1 MKQFT
6 FHVTGT
12 HCASCKILIEDIL
25 GQQDGIETA
34 SVNLKKEVVEV
45 VTSTDQNAAN
55 LVDGLSA
62 VISKNGYTLSLQKM
76 TGNDVHKKD
85 TWIAMPLGFGIL
97 GLFFILQRSGILNF
111 GIGGPIRPMTSFVI
125 GLIASVSSCLAV
137 VGGLVLSLS
146 TKVSQEKTSTYKNFF
161 FFHTGRILSF
171 ALLGGV
177 LGAVGG
183 LVRINFTLSSLLG
196 LMAAIV
202 MIMLGLDLSGILP
215 KKNITLPSGAFR
227 FFQRV
232 EHKALTPFIL
242 GFGTF
247 FLPCGFTQSMQV
259 AALSSGSFLSGLLI
273 MLAFAIGTLP
283 MLSALSFGSS
293 TIAHSKYAP
302 LFYKTVGIVVVGFGT
317 LGLLTALAALGII
330 SPLVSF

>member
-25 GQQDGIETA
+25 SQQDGIVEA
-34 SVNLKKEVVEV
+34 RVDLNNEVVEV
-45 VTSTDQNAAN
+45 VTAKDQAATE
-55 LVDGLSA
+55 LVGNLSA
-62 VISKNGYTLSLQKM
+62 VISKNGYALSLQKISK
-76 TGNDVHKKD
+76 NAVRKQD
-85 TWIAMPLGFGIL
+85 TWIAIPLGIGVL
-97 GLFFILQRSGILNF
+97 GLFFILQRSGVLNF
-111 GIGGPIRPMTSFVI
+111 GIGGPISPMTSFVI

-146 TKVSQEKTSTYKNFF
+146 AKVSQEKTSTFRNFF
-161 FFHTGRILSF
+161 FFHTGRIVSF

-183 LVRINFTLSSLLG
+183 LVRINFTLSTLLG

-227 FFQRV
+227 FFQRIG
-232 EHKALTPFIL
+232 HKALTPFVL

-273 MLAFAIGTLP
+273 MLAFVMGTFP
-283 MLSALSFGSS
+283 MLSALSFGAS
-293 TIAHSKYAP
+293 TIAHSKYAA
-302 LFYKTVGIVVVGFGT
+302 LFYKTVGIVVIGFGVI
-317 LGLLTALAALGII
+317 GLLTALAALGII
-330 SPLVSF
+330 NPLVSF